1 MKWIKI
7 ILLCC
12 VVFMISCHKEEI
24 TPVTPPNVKIDVFT
38 QSEINVSNGDEV
50 MFKLTSD
57 SVYVL
62 KLIDKTTN
70 QVISKEKII
79 GKVGENIINIY
90 TKSIQSKYLYLI
102 LETIDKKELKKTTI
116 NIN

>member
-1 MKWIKI
+1 M
-7 ILLCC
+7 
-12 VVFMISCHKEEI
+12 VFMISCHKEDI
-24 TPVTPPNVKIDVFT
+24 VPIIPPKVNVDVFT
-38 QSEINVSNGDEV
+38 QSESAISNGDQV
-50 MFKLTSD
+50 MFKLASD
-57 SVYVL
+57 STYIL
-62 KLIDKTTN
+62 KLVDKSTN